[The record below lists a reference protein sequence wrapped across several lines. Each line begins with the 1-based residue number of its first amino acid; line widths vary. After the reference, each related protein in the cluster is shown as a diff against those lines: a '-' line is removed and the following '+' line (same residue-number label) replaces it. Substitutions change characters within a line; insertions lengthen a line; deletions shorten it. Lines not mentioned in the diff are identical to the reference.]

1 MNKEEIAERWPE
13 AVALARELRAVFG
26 EGVRLLYAKNE
37 RGEELGRPSER
48 SGCPQS
54 ADSSRHR

>member
-13 AVALARELRAVFG
+13 AVKLARELRSVFG
-26 EGVRLLYAKNE
+26 DGVRLLYARNE

-48 SGCPQS
+48 AGCPPS
-54 ADSSRHR
+54 VDSSRPR